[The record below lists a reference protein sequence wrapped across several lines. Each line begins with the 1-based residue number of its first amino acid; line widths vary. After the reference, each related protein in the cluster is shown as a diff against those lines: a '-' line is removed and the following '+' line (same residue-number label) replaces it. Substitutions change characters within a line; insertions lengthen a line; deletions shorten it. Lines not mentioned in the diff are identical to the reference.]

1 MLSICRGM
9 PIMNSSQALSVTKI
23 MLTKSVRHIVHMSKD
38 TAQNTNSRIF
48 HTTLKTVSTIIVAGS
63 A

>member
-9 PIMNSSQALSVTKI
+9 PIMNSSHALSVTKI
-23 MLTKSVRHIVHMSKD
+23 MLTKSVRHIVQMSKD